1 MLATIP
7 TMKNKVILI
16 LCALTCC
23 FGGAT
28 ASHAAVDKSLEVVGD
43 LALVRPGCFLVTVV
57 GTAVFTVA
65 LPFAAMSGSVHETAD
80 TLVVHP
86 AEATFTRPLGDF
98 TTLN

>member
-1 MLATIP
+1 
-7 TMKNKVILI
+7 MKNKIILL
-16 LCALTCC
+16 LCAFVGC

-28 ASHAAVDKSLEVVGD
+28 NSHASVDKSLEIVGD
-43 LALVRPGCFLVTVV
+43 LAIVRPGCLIVTVI
-57 GTAVFTVA
+57 GTAIFTVA
-65 LPFAAMSGSVHETAD
+65 LPFAAMSGSVHETAE